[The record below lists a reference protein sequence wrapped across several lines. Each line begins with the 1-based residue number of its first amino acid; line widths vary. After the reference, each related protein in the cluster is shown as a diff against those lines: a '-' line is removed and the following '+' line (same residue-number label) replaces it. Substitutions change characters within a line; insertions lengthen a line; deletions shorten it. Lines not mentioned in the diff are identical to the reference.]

1 MGKQENHFADYQ
13 KKKNQFAVHTF
24 KKYENES

>member
-13 KKKNQFAVHTF
+13 KKNHFAVHTF